1 MQADFD
7 LRGEDWEWG
16 AYRTQRVIAVG
27 DYTNNDGLRLE
38 RFFIQKDTAT
48 LHADGT
54 VLGAKPNL
62 HFAVLNFPVNLVPPL
77 LHAIQSS
84 SQKPLPSS
92 SVSSPP
98 PLKGTLYMEGDLR
111 GHMIKPQCDVQIRLL
126 DGAIGGVS
134 LGRAEVAAS
143 ITSANRLAFNAV
155 FEPMTHAGHVRV
167 RGSLPMGP
175 GESLDELREEL
186 DEEKG
191 REREKH
197 RRVRGRVWERSR
209 ERDVEGDDNI
219 ASDVQDKSGAGE
231 EGWEVRLAESLK
243 PLDKDF
249 VDSGAVQ
256 VDATVKDGGMMLLT
270 AFSPGLQWIQGNA
283 DVTAQVFHDILSQRC
298 SAFVSIL
305 LLSPP
310 YWRLLRDLYSGFRPD
325 MVLLVSRIFPNLTS
339 C

>member
-1 MQADFD
+1 M
-7 LRGEDWEWG
+7 
-16 AYRTQRVIAVG
+16 
-27 DYTNNDGLRLE
+27 
-38 RFFIQKDTAT
+38 
-48 LHADGT
+48 
-54 VLGAKPNL
+54 LGAKPNL

-84 SQKPLPSS
+84 SQKPLPAS

-155 FEPMTHAGHVRV
+155 FEPITHAGHVRV

-175 GESLDELREEL
+175 GEGQDELQEEL
-186 DEEKG
+186 DEEQG

-209 ERDVEGDDNI
+209 ERDVEGDDSI
-219 ASDVQDKSGAGE
+219 ASDVQDKSGGGE

-243 PLDKDF
+243 PLDRDF

-283 DVTAQVFHDILSQRC
+283 DVTAQVLRDILSQRW
-298 SAFVSIL
+298 SAFVCSLFCCFLIHVRYERTV
-305 LLSPP
+305 P
-310 YWRLLRDLYSGFRPD
+310 
-325 MVLLVSRIFPNLTS
+325 
-339 C
+339 